1 MAIHV
6 RNVTIDA
13 YRGISNLKLE
23 NLNHINV
30 LTGDNNSGKTSV
42 MEILSYIDSPECI
55 STWVSSS
62 RRNSGQKTLFY
73 NYFYNMFPIDED
85 NKVIQFGYMNNK
97 GEYTDIILK
106 AYIEETQ
113 IPEDEMLRLNG
124 YLRTGSKRQENSVV
138 ETKCMHLGVE
148 VNGLRVNEYALF
160 DFQTRLSMYKPKDA
174 GVVNIVS
181 VSPTSHA
188 TGMLYLR
195 EILEDPELY
204 TEMLNVLQEF
214 DEDIISIN
222 VANVDEYSRIPEY
235 MILSKRHNSAL
246 PLNVYGDGMKKAILM
261 LSAVIK
267 AKGGI
272 LLLDEFET
280 AIHTSAMEPVF
291 SWILRSARKL
301 DVQLFLTSHSK
312 EAIDKILKCCPDMQ
326 DEINVYTIY
335 KKSTQS
341 YIRTMN
347 GREAI
352 QAQDDFG
359 LELR

>member
-6 RNVTIDA
+6 KSVTIDA
-13 YRGISNLKLE
+13 YRGINSLKLD

-42 MEILSYIDSPECI
+42 MEVLSYIKSPEYI
-55 STWVSSS
+55 NTWLNSS
-62 RRNSGQKTLFY
+62 RRNNWQRTMFY
-73 NYFYNMFPIDED
+73 NYFYNMFPVDEED
-85 NKVIQFGYMNNK
+85 KEIRFAYLNDKD
-97 GEYTDIILK
+97 EYKKIVLK
-106 AYIEETQ
+106 AYIEDTQ

-124 YLRTGSKRQENSVV
+124 YLRTGSQRKESNIV
-138 ETKCMHLGVE
+138 ETKCMHLSVIIDGE
-148 VNGLRVNEYALF
+148 TKSEYTLF
-160 DFQTRLSMYKPKDA
+160 DFQTRLPALRIKNDSF
-174 GVVNIVS
+174 VNVVS

-195 EILEDPELY
+195 EILEDSELY
-204 TEMLNVLQEF
+204 AEMLNVLQEF

-235 MILSKRHNSAL
+235 MILSKRHKSAL

-267 AKGGI
+267 AKDGI

-291 SWILRSARKL
+291 SWILRSAKKL

-335 KKSTQS
+335 KKSNKN

-347 GREAI
+347 GNEAV
-352 QAQDDFG
+352 QAQDDLG